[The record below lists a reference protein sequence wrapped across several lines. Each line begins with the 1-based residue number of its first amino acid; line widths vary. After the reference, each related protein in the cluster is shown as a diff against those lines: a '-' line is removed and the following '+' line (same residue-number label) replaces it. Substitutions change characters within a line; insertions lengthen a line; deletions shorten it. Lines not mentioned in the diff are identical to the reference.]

1 MNDLDPIAQEP
12 VKEDTQIELSDLDL
26 PRSQRVPVPAWASRF
41 MQRWQAPHTRQRLR
55 KVSNASLALVVLL
68 VIALLSGNNFFSLL
82 ANQVRAGFGL
92 FQHTA
97 PRSNRSS
104 ALSISTPLTY
114 VHGQDGI
121 ACLLDS
127 QWSPRGDAIAVLGYE
142 YNCPTNHDVP
152 GILNIYNARTGKL
165 TAQWQPDDTIL
176 AIMNAPT
183 VGNQGT
189 SVPGILATS
198 SFQTANSSS
207 ANMGGTRL
215 LPFSYIHVM
224 WSPDGQQLALSF
236 IVYMQQQPFFGI
248 LVMNVNGHYSHII
261 FQPPN
266 LNQQT
271 PIEWDL
277 ATGQALGFTPFP
289 PAFAYHWQANGSLL
303 PDNPL
308 SSLAQQPVSLL
319 GPVGDPDGNAAFT
332 IWQPGFT
339 TFTTIAGYYGWSTT
353 FSAWSPDGRYLI
365 DDINL
370 QGFYKP
376 PASIIPDVQALSK
389 LKLRHNR
396 LLSPRNVAVFELLRG
411 SPLISWRPD
420 GRVLATYFAR
430 GMVVFY
436 DSKTGQ
442 SLQTILLPSNQH
454 PLAGSLALLRWSPDG
469 SRLLLSNPSNGL
481 LNIWGPGQ
489 LPRV

>member
-1 MNDLDPIAQEP
+1 MNDLDSSAQEP
-12 VKEDTQIELSDLDL
+12 VNEDVQVEISDLDL
-26 PRSQRVPVPAWASRF
+26 PHSQRLSMPVWARRY
-41 MQRWQAPHTRQRLR
+41 MQRWQAPHARQRLR
-55 KVSNASLALVVLL
+55 KVGNAGLALVILL

-82 ANQVRAGFGL
+82 ASQLRAGL
-92 FQHTA
+92 FQHSRPARPTLL
-97 PRSNRSS
+97 NV
-104 ALSISTPLTY
+104 LTPLTH

-121 ACLLDS
+121 ACLLDA
-127 QWSPRGDAIAVLGYE
+127 QWSPQSDAIAVLGYE
-142 YNCPTNHDVP
+142 YNCPTGHDVP
-152 GILNIYNARTGKL
+152 GVLNIYNARTGKL
-165 TAQWQPDDTIL
+165 TAQWQLDDTIL
-176 AIMNAPT
+176 TIMNAPT
-183 VGNQGT
+183 ISNQGPST
-189 SVPGILATS
+189 PGILATS
-198 SFQTANSSS
+198 SFQTANAGS
-207 ANMGGTRL
+207 ANIGSTRL

-224 WSPDGQQLALSF
+224 WSPDEQRLALSF

-248 LVMNVNGHYSHII
+248 LEMNVNGHFSRII

-266 LNQQT
+266 LNQRT

-277 ATGQALGFTPFP
+277 ATGQALGFTPVP
-289 PAFAYHWQANGSLL
+289 PAIGYHWQADGSLA
-303 PDNPL
+303 PFMPL
-308 SSLAQQPVSLL
+308 SGRAQQPAALS
-319 GPVGDPDGNAAFT
+319 GPVGNPDGNAAFT

-339 TFTTIAGYYGWSTT
+339 TFTTIAGYYGWGTT

-396 LLSPRNVAVFELLRG
+396 LLSPRNVVAFELLRG

-436 DSKTGQ
+436 DSRTGQ
-442 SLQTILLPSNQH
+442 ALQTVVLPSDQH
-454 PLAGSLALLRWSPDG
+454 LLASSLALLRWSPDG
-469 SRLLLSNPSNGL
+469 SHLLLSNAENGL
-481 LNIWGPGQ
+481 LTIWGPGQ
-489 LPRV
+489 LPQL

>member
-26 PRSQRVPVPAWASRF
+26 PRSQRVPAPAWASRF

-92 FQHTA
+92 FQPTA

-104 ALSISTPLTY
+104 SLNILTPLTH

-142 YNCPTNHDVP
+142 YNCPNNHDVP
-152 GILNIYNARTGKL
+152 GILNVYNARTGKL

-176 AIMNAPT
+176 TIMNAST

-189 SVPGILATS
+189 SVPGILAIS
-198 SFQTANSSS
+198 SFQIANSGS

-224 WSPDGQQLALSF
+224 WSPDEQQLALSF

-248 LVMNVNGHYSHII
+248 LEMNVNGNFAHII

-266 LNQQT
+266 LNQRT

-277 ATGQALGFTPFP
+277 AAGQALGFTPVP
-289 PAFAYHWQANGSLL
+289 PATSYHWNADGSLV

-308 SSLAQQPVSLL
+308 SGRAQQPMSLL
-319 GPVGDPDGNAAFT
+319 GPVGNPDGNAAFT

-339 TFTTIAGYYGWSTT
+339 TFTTIAGYYGWSAT

-396 LLSPRNVAVFELLRG
+396 LLSPRDVALFELLRD

-430 GMVVFY
+430 GTVVFY
-436 DSKTGQ
+436 DSRTGQ
-442 SLQTILLPSNQH
+442 SLQTLLLSSNQH
-454 PLAGSLALLRWSPDG
+454 LLAGSLSLLRWSPDG
-469 SRLLLSNPSNGL
+469 SHLLLSNTSNGL
-481 LNIWGPGQ
+481 INIWGPGRLPQ
-489 LPRV
+489 L